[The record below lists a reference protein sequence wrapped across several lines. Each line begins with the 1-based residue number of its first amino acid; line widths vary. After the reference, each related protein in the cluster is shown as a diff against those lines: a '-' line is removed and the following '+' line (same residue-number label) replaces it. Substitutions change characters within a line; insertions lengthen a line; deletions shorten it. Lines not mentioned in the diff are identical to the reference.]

1 MLKEEEEAY
10 EAPLVIVV
18 VMVLKV
24 VQYTKLD
31 NMYIQLLHVCI
42 KDWVT
47 SSVCVCLP
55 ERHLASVNTVTPHK
69 VSKMKWYYRISLTIL
84 LQRRKNFLI
93 CYKTCLFW
101 EKSRRAPQ
109 SERAALK
116 RGVQCG
122 VSVKLV

>member
-1 MLKEEEEAY
+1 
-10 EAPLVIVV
+10 
-18 VMVLKV
+18 
-24 VQYTKLD
+24 
-31 NMYIQLLHVCI
+31 MYIQLLHVCI

-93 CYKTCLFW
+93 CYKTCLFL
-101 EKSRRAPQ
+101 EKSQRVLEN
-109 SERAALK
+109 ERAAQK
-116 RGVQCG
+116 HGVQCGCG